1 MGSVTINLR
10 RANKKGYR
18 LLAYKIHDRG
28 RSIELDIKTENQE
41 SIYIPAKIWDSKV
54 GNLKITSTSYAGLT
68 KMERADFSYDMLQ
81 LYATRIETLTHKL
94 RAYLMCTD
102 TQQLS
107 ERQLRAD
114 IYRSIGYVDKSNKSK
129 TAKTQRRA
137 DGCNTLLDYY
147 DVFIQSKKED
157 ISAETLKQ
165 YERLRGI
172 LEAKYQDTRFTEIDN
187 DWVEKFKVFI
197 RGAQKFRYSYQG
209 QEKTFAKE
217 ALSVASANNIIKN
230 IKVLLST
237 AYKQG
242 VTSIDLS
249 VKFDKIKA
257 VDIAV
262 RETDYYLTLD
272 EIRAMHQYTPMDD
285 VCNGYKVSATTL
297 TTAKNLFLLCCTL
310 GQRVSDIEG
319 GFTPDRVKEIT
330 TDEGTKKYI
339 DIVQK
344 KTGKS
349 VSVLLDT
356 PIFGD
361 IALQIF
367 ESYNYNIPSMT
378 GQNIN
383 KYIKVVGKQI
393 GDSYNRLHKYQ
404 VEKNGDVLD
413 MATPIHELLTS
424 HDGRRSF
431 VSVAVDQGY
440 TPEQISTFTGHS
452 SRDMIDLYNKLSQVR
467 KTINAFRTNA

>member
-1 MGSVTINLR
+1 MASAKINLR
-10 RANKKGYR
+10 RPNKKGYKKLR
-18 LLAYKIHDRG
+18 FKVHIRG
-28 RSIELDIKTENQE
+28 NSFEIDVKTESQE
-41 SIYIPAKIWDSKV
+41 SMYIPSKLWDSKI
-54 GNLKITSTSYAGLT
+54 GNIKLTSTSYAGLA
-68 KMERADFSYDMLQ
+68 KVEKADFAFEHLQ
-81 LYATRIETLTHKL
+81 AYSVRIETLTHKL
-94 RAYLMCTD
+94 RTYLMCTD

-107 ERQLRAD
+107 DRQLRAEIYKVLGYD
-114 IYRSIGYVDKSNKSK
+114 IRGKSK
-129 TAKTQRRA
+129 GKRDVASI
-137 DGCNTLLDYY
+137 NTLLDYY
-147 DVFIQSKKED
+147 DVFIQTKRED

-172 LEAKYQDTRFTEIDN
+172 LEAKYQDARFTEIDN

-197 RGAQKFRYSYQG
+197 RGSQDFKYNYQG
-209 QEKTFAKE
+209 KEKTFSKE

-242 VTSIDLS
+242 VTSTDLS

-319 GFTPDRVKEIT
+319 GFTPDRIKEIDT
-330 TDEGTKKYI
+330 NEGTKKYI
-339 DIVQK
+339 DITQK
-344 KTGKS
+344 KTGKN

-367 ESYNYNIPSMT
+367 EYYNYNTPQMT
-378 GQNIN
+378 PQNIN
-383 KYIKVVGKQI
+383 KYIKIVGRQI
-393 GDSYNRLHKYQ
+393 GDSYNRQHKYQ
-404 VEKNGDVLD
+404 VEKNGNVLD
-413 MATPIHELLTS
+413 MASPIHELLTS

-431 VSVAVDQGY
+431 VSIAIDQGY
-440 TPEQISTFTGHS
+440 TAEQISTFTGHS

>member
-1 MGSVTINLR
+1 MASVTINLR

-28 RSIELDIKTENQE
+28 RSIELDAKTENQE
-41 SIYIPAKIWDSKV
+41 SIYIPSKLWDSKI
-54 GNLKITSTSYAGLT
+54 GNLKLTSTSYAGLT
-68 KMERADFSYDMLQ
+68 RMERADYSYEMLQ
-81 LYATRIETLTHKL
+81 MYATRIEELTHKL
-94 RAYLMCTD
+94 RAYLISTD
-102 TQQLS
+102 TQHLT
-107 ERQLRAD
+107 ERQLRTD
-114 IYRSIGYVDKSNKSK
+114 IYRYIGYEDRGKDKTN
-129 TAKTQRRA
+129 KTQRRA
-137 DGCNTLLDYY
+137 DGCNTLLGYY
-147 DVFIQSKKED
+147 DVFIQTKRET
-157 ISAETLKQ
+157 ISPQTLKQ

-172 LEAKYQDTRFTEIDN
+172 LEAKYQDTRFSDIDS
-187 DWVEKFKVFI
+187 DWAERFRVFI
-197 RGAQKFRYSYQG
+197 RGAQSFKYRYQG
-209 QEKTFAKE
+209 QDKTFEKE
-217 ALSVASANNIIKN
+217 SLSVDSANNIIKN

-242 VTSIDLS
+242 VTSTDLS
-249 VKFDKIKA
+249 VKFDKIKE

-272 EIRAMHQYTPMDD
+272 EIRLMHQYTPTDD
-285 VCNGYKVSATTL
+285 VCKGAKVSATTL

-319 GFTPDRVKEIT
+319 GFAPDRIKEIA

-344 KTGKS
+344 KTGKN

-383 KYIKVVGKQI
+383 KYIKIVGRQI
-393 GDSYNRLHKYQ
+393 GDSYNRQHKYQ
-404 VEKNGDVLD
+404 TEKNGNVVD

-440 TPEQISTFTGHS
+440 TPEQISTMTGHS

-467 KTINAFRTNA
+467 KTLNAFKTNA